1 MPIQNYKFERFYDGG
16 GGIFVWGYINDM
28 VGVTINAG
36 RQAQLNQYNADTAT
50 CVFRSPFGPNDVAS
64 RVVPGMLVRITNSTS
79 GVEIM
84 KGYVNDLTFEYGIPN
99 KAVPGFPGIFQTP
112 ADYVTIS
119 VESGFA
125 RLGRMNG
132 NSYAM
137 AAGTLTAQLASAS
150 TQSGVT
156 VYTDSIGLTTSMPAT
171 TVSSNWGDWVSRV
184 LLTINGRMSQS
195 DTVLLRS
202 PFSSYVSSVN
212 FSDTTNNATNQVYS
226 VLNFDSLADN
236 YYTQVT
242 VTPESYGPATVQ
254 TGSAPYRTYSVNTLN
269 NSTAQATD
277 YANYLL
283 NTYKT
288 PALRL
293 SSIVC
298 QATSQNTFELDD
310 LCQNGLQVSV
320 AFRGTTYTAIVEG
333 YTISASPEG
342 STYTFYVSAADLN
355 NYLILNNA
363 VFGKLNENRLGY

>member
-1 MPIQNYKFERFYDGG
+1 MPIQDYTFERFYDGG
-16 GGIFVWGYINDM
+16 LGIFVWGYVNDM
-28 VGVTINAG
+28 IGFTVNAG
-36 RQAQLNQYNADTAT
+36 RRAQLDQYNADTAT
-50 CVFRSPFGPNDVAS
+50 CVFRSEFAPNTIADQL
-64 RVVPGMLVRITNSTS
+64 VPGTIVRITNSTS
-79 GVEIM
+79 GVEVM
-84 KGYVNDLTFEYGIPN
+84 KGFVNDLTFDYGIPYVGN
-99 KAVPGFPGIFQTP
+99 PALPGIYRTT
-112 ADYVTIS
+112 ADYFTVS
-119 VESGFA
+119 VEGAFA
-125 RLGRMNG
+125 RWGRMNG

-137 AAGTLTAQLASAS
+137 AAGTLTTQLATAS
-150 TQSGVT
+150 TQAGIVI
-156 VYTDSIGLTTSMPAT
+156 YTDSIGLTTSMPAT
-171 TVSSNWGDWVSRV
+171 TVSSTWGDWVSRV

-195 DTVLLRS
+195 SDVLLRS
-202 PFSSYVSSVN
+202 PFSPSVSTVN

-226 VLNFDSLADN
+226 NLNFDSLADN

-242 VTPESYGPATVQ
+242 VTPESFGPATVQ
-254 TGSAPYRTYSVNTLN
+254 TGSAPYRTYLVNTLN

-298 QATSQNTFELDD
+298 QATSQNTFKLDD

-333 YTISASPEG
+333 YTVSASPGG

-363 VFGKLNENRLGY
+363 VFGTLDNNRLGY